1 MSKGAGHVFM
11 VLAPFSY
18 MRKSYELKQYV
29 LFLSLWPII
38 VRMRIISLYN
48 NMLLALYVDY
58 LHPFML

>member
-18 MRKSYELKQYV
+18 MWKSYELKQYV